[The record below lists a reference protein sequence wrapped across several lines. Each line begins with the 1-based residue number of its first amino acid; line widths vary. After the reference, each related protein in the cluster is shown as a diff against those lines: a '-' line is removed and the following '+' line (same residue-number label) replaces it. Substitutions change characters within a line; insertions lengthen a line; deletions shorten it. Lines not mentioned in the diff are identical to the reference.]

1 MEDVSKP
8 GIDQLLIAS
17 ALQPDLRRRLE
28 DSPDEVFQDFDLTA
42 AEQDILRRPD
52 HRLLA
57 LLGSALARQS
67 GAAAPGTAEP
77 SAPEPPPDTPQPARS
92 LPDIR
97 LALAVVPCAQY
108 ENGQLSGFKYAVW
121 VNSLAAGADPASLPP
136 PPGAVFPGQPL
147 APLNAVIQV
156 SVVQLQDV
164 AGSPRVAMWAS
175 MRQASNVL
183 ATPPP
188 EAAGNPSVS
197 PFASDLGSEAVQAA
211 VAAVRSAPPDE
222 RYGRILDLMRNLRTG
237 DVR

>member
-1 MEDVSKP
+1 MEEVSKP

-17 ALQPDLRRRLE
+17 ALQPDLRRRLQE
-28 DSPDEVFQDFDLTA
+28 SPEEVFDDFDLTGE
-42 AEQDILRRPD
+42 EQEILRRPD

-57 LLGSALARQS
+57 LLGAALARQS
-67 GAAAPGTAEP
+67 QAPAAGPAE
-77 SAPEPPPDTPQPARS
+77 AEPPPDTPPSARN

-108 ENGQLSGFKYAVW
+108 ENGQLGGFKYAVW

-136 PPGAVFPGQPL
+136 PPGAVFPGQRL
-147 APLNAVIQV
+147 APLHAVIQV

-175 MRQASNVL
+175 MRQSSNVA

-188 EAAGNPSVS
+188 ETAGDPAVP
-197 PFASDLGSEAVQAA
+197 PFASDLRSEAVRTA
-211 VAAVRSAPPDE
+211 VAAVRAAPAEE
-222 RYGRILDLMRNLRTG
+222 RYDRLLHLMRTLRTG